1 MLSDIV
7 KPGDKVEVTLADSSE
22 NIEKNEKIKLFF
34 VEAALLI

>member
-22 NIEKNEKIKLFF
+22 NIEKM
-34 VEAALLI
+34 LIY